1 MGRFEGEV
9 HAPPSGYT
17 HPMTRLYT
25 IGYQGASIEGFIAAL
40 KAAGVETLI
49 DVRAVPASRRREFS
63 KTNLSASLEAAGLA
77 YVHLAGLGN
86 PKAGREA
93 AKAGRLEDYKRIY
106 TEHLATD
113 AARQALARA
122 AEIATASPSCL
133 MCLEADPAHCHRSMA
148 AQRLA
153 GDAGFEVENLAGA
166 PVRAR
171 DTRQL
176 AFGEF

>member
-1 MGRFEGEV
+1 
-9 HAPPSGYT
+9 
-17 HPMTRLYT
+17 MTRLYT

-40 KAAGVETLI
+40 KSAGVETLI

-63 KTNLSASLEAAGLA
+63 KTNLAASLEAAGLA

-86 PKAGREA
+86 PKAGRDA
-93 AKAGRLEDYKRIY
+93 AKSGRLDDYKRIY
-106 TEHLATD
+106 SEHLASEP
-113 AARQALARA
+113 AREALAHA
-122 AEIATASPSCL
+122 ADIAAAAPSCL

-153 GDAGFEVENLAGA
+153 RDAGFEVENLTGA
-166 PVRAR
+166 PAKPG
-171 DTRQL
+171 DRQL